1 MIFEQPTIVISPL
14 IALMADQERA
24 LKKHGVPVIALH
36 SRLRAA
42 ERRAALERLKEG
54 GRLVVL
60 TTPETLQSAATAPL
74 LERVR
79 PALLCI
85 DEAHCISEW
94 GHDFRPAYL
103 RLGNA
108 RKRLGN
114 PPVLALTAT
123 ATPRVREDIAE
134 RLRLDNPR
142 VLVAPAHREN
152 LGLTVDIVPGA
163 AKFPAAARRIKRL
176 QRPGIIYCAT
186 TTAVDEVSGALG
198 RARIPVTRYHG
209 KMRAADRDAAQRQ
222 FMNPSR
228 RLIMVAT
235 TAFGMGIDKPNIR
248 YILHYQAPGS
258 LEQYVQEI
266 GRAGRDGRPAH
277 CILLFDPADLEIHEH
292 LQAQS
297 RPSVRHLE
305 RLEAALTAWTGEE
318 RAPTAE
324 TLAYSAGVPARIC
337 EVLLSDLEEA
347 GSVERDEDGSIAI
360 VVPPEAFKTG
370 VRDLVAKLK
379 IFRYE
384 GERRLRLIAD
394 YANSEECRSVFIR
407 RYFGEEYPPRC
418 GTCDRCRADR
428 VVAEQASPAPI
439 SRPKSEPR
447 AQDRRQSPARN
458 GDGDANA
465 LSHEEP
471 APLPVPFS
479 TPTSMVAGTEN
490 LPPLPGHE
498 MLTPTEA
505 TDVFPFDNSY
515 ARLPE
520 RFFAR
525 LPPTPVAAPRLIRL
539 NEALARHLRLDPDKL
554 TSPEGVA
561 VLAGNRVP
569 RAGEPLAMAYAGHQF
584 GAFVPQLGD
593 GRAILLGEVVD
604 ADGMRRDIQLKG
616 SGPTPFSRNG
626 DGRAALGPVLR
637 EYIVSEAMAALG
649 IPTTRS
655 LAAVMTGE
663 TVRREMPLPGAVLT
677 RVASSHIRVG
687 TFQFFAVRGDV
698 DAIRHL
704 ADHVIARH
712 YPEAAGATNRY
723 RALLELVIAPAGR
736 PHRQMAARWLHP
748 WRHEHRQHV
757 DRG

>member
-1 MIFEQPTIVISPL
+1 MRWWAAGFAKHDDSDMNLLIACRQTARRTFRIQNLRPEQESAMLAVLNGRDALVSLPTGFGKSLIYQVPAMIVERPTIVISPL
-14 IALMADQERA
+14 IALMTDQEHA
-24 LKKHGVPVIALH
+24 LKKRGVPVVALH

-42 ERRAALERLKEG
+42 ERRAALEQLKKG

-60 TTPETLQSAATAPL
+60 TTPETLESTATAPL
-74 LERVR
+74 FDRAR

-94 GHDFRPAYL
+94 GHDFRPSYL
-103 RLGNA
+103 RLGTA

-134 RLRLDNPR
+134 RLGLDNPR

-198 RARIPVTRYHG
+198 RACIPVTRYHG

-266 GRAGRDGRPAH
+266 GRAGRDGRPAQ

-305 RLEAALTAWTGEE
+305 RLEAALAAWTGEE

-347 GSVERDEDGSIAI
+347 GSVEREQDGSVAI
-360 VVPPEAFKTG
+360 VVPPEMFKTG
-370 VRDLVAKLK
+370 VRNLVAKLK
-379 IFRYE
+379 TFRYE

-394 YANSEECRSVFIR
+394 YAHSEECRSVFIR

-428 VVAEQASPAPI
+428 VVAEHATPAPL
-439 SRPKSEPR
+439 SRPKSGPR
-447 AQDRRQSPARN
+447 AQDPRRPRGENAPRRRRQRAR
-458 GDGDANA
+458 
-465 LSHEEP
+465 S
-471 APLPVPFS
+471 
-479 TPTSMVAGTEN
+479 
-490 LPPLPGHE
+490 
-498 MLTPTEA
+498 
-505 TDVFPFDNSY
+505 
-515 ARLPE
+515 
-520 RFFAR
+520 
-525 LPPTPVAAPRLIRL
+525 
-539 NEALARHLRLDPDKL
+539 
-554 TSPEGVA
+554 
-561 VLAGNRVP
+561 
-569 RAGEPLAMAYAGHQF
+569 
-584 GAFVPQLGD
+584 
-593 GRAILLGEVVD
+593 
-604 ADGMRRDIQLKG
+604 
-616 SGPTPFSRNG
+616 
-626 DGRAALGPVLR
+626 
-637 EYIVSEAMAALG
+637 
-649 IPTTRS
+649 
-655 LAAVMTGE
+655 
-663 TVRREMPLPGAVLT
+663 
-677 RVASSHIRVG
+677 
-687 TFQFFAVRGDV
+687 
-698 DAIRHL
+698 
-704 ADHVIARH
+704 
-712 YPEAAGATNRY
+712 
-723 RALLELVIAPAGR
+723 
-736 PHRQMAARWLHP
+736 
-748 WRHEHRQHV
+748 
-757 DRG
+757 